1 MSYKISESR
10 ITDVVNAYYDSMKI
24 VLSKNPEAKRDD
36 ILNETIRKSA
46 PRFYITFENARRF
59 VSMLNRGMDIP
70 ITNDNKRMMYYEI
83 YRRFKEKMSTDYG
96 ILRDI
101 LDEPAP
107 SFYLSYWE
115 VSGIVYK
122 YLRKK

>member
-1 MSYKISESR
+1 MNYKNSESR
-10 ITDVVNAYYDSMKI
+10 IADVVNAYYNSMKI
-24 VLSKNPEAKRDD
+24 VLSRNPEARRDD
-36 ILNETIRKSA
+36 ILNETIKKTA

-59 VSMLNRGMDIP
+59 VSMLNRGMEIP
-70 ITNDNKRMMYYEI
+70 ITNENKRMMYNEI
-83 YRRFKEKMSTDYG
+83 YRRFKERKSDDYG

-115 VSGIVYK
+115 VSGIIYK